1 MQDKEGSKAMS
12 IYIVICFLLA
22 GAAGVGYKSGDA
34 GGLPLMD

>member
-22 GAAGVGYKSGDA
+22 GRPVLVSS
-34 GGLPLMD
+34 